1 MFSIT
6 AINDVET
13 SQSHVEHLAP
23 TKEAQESWLTQMY
36 GEALLHLQQGQ
47 FVEAQM
53 LFQAILEDPIS
64 LKAQIENATGT
75 GPMLQL
81 RFALFLCANTS
92 TSISLTCIALGWKPF
107 EACGLTCS
115 IS

>member
-1 MFSIT
+1 MSCAFGYLASI
-6 AINDVET
+6 
-13 SQSHVEHLAP
+13 SCHVLIYFLL
-23 TKEAQESWLTQMY
+23 QESWLTQMY
-36 GEALLHLQQGQ
+36 GEALSHLQQGQ

-81 RFALFLCANTS
+81 RFALLLCP
-92 TSISLTCIALGWKPF
+92 LCKYKY
-107 EACGLTCS
+107 
-115 IS
+115 